1 MNLDLFLSPRKNKN
15 LGVILDFF
23 SCVIIIL
30 VLNKTITPAFDIKE
44 SFTSTDGVINHLWIS
59 SPLILLYLLMRAL
72 RTPSLFALF
81 INVIAILLLNYI
93 NITKTALTGEPL
105 SFNDLSSGVNISITA
120 KYINYKSILIALLL
134 GLISAIIFVFG
145 RKIKTTINNYII
157 IVIALLLI
165 TPFTFASYFPVI
177 LGDNNSITE
186 KFNALEKKYNVTY
199 LSWDWQKN
207 AIVNGLPMHLIQ
219 TSARKSIP
227 TASAI
232 ERKEFS
238 NNKIITPAALSKKP
252 KNIIYILCESCWYNN
267 DHFKEY
273 FQPLLNAGFKAFR
286 ATSPVYGGG
295 TANAEFE
302 MLTGLPSNSGVLSG
316 IIYQE
321 YASLMKDNSN
331 TLPKMLHDEGYET
344 IAAHNYGG
352 KFWRRDEVYKKFGFD
367 KFLSLSDMG
376 DLPQEYSLQR
386 KFGTWP
392 PDDFLLYRTVLN
404 EIRNNKDKKIFF
416 NLITMSTHGPFQHEN
431 DSGEGMYTQKLHES
445 MTRLSWFT
453 SELSKIDPDA
463 IILVYGDHKPALNRF
478 FYENKVFPAG
488 TFMKTG
494 KEDNDFLFKKEA
506 TPADYGD
513 VPVFIKSSNEALVNN
528 VILAANGKPFFCV
541 SSIFDNNFIQS
552 GLFSFNY
559 NIEHGCLAQQPYDY
573 KKMTTFTPPWIYAL
587 SLFE

>member
-1 MNLDLFLSPRKNKN
+1 MNLDLVFSSRKNKN
-15 LGVILDFF
+15 FGVILDVF
-23 SCVIIIL
+23 SCFIIIL
-30 VLNKTITPAFDIKE
+30 ILNFTITPPIDVNS
-44 SFTSTDGVINHLWIS
+44 SFTSAGEIINHLWIS

-72 RTPSLFALF
+72 RAPSIFALF
-81 INVIAILLLNYI
+81 INIMAILLLNYI

-105 SFNDLSSGVNISITA
+105 SFNDLSSGVNLSITA
-120 KYINYKSILIALLL
+120 KYINYKSVSSALFLT
-134 GLISAIIFVFG
+134 LISIIIFVFG

-157 IVIALLLI
+157 IITSLLI
-165 TPFTFASYFPVI
+165 IMPFTFSSYFPVI
-177 LGDNNSITE
+177 LGDNNLITE
-186 KFNALEKKYNVTY
+186 KFNALEKKFNITY

-207 AIVNGLPMHLIQ
+207 ALVNGLPMHLIQ

-227 TASAI
+227 TASAV
-232 ERKEFS
+232 ERKEFLE
-238 NNKIITPAALSKKP
+238 NNINTPITSSTKP
-252 KNIIYILCESCWYNN
+252 QNIIYILCESCWYNN

-321 YASLMKDNSN
+321 YASLMKDNSA
-331 TLPKMLHDEGYET
+331 TLPSVLHTEGYKT

-376 DLPQEYSLQR
+376 ELPQEYSLQR
-386 KFGTWP
+386 KFGAWP

-404 EIRNNKDKKIFF
+404 EIRNNKDNKMFF
-416 NLITMSTHGPFQHEN
+416 NLITMSTHGPFQHDN
-431 DSGEGMYTQKLHES
+431 DFGEGIYAQKLQES

-453 SELSKIDPDA
+453 NELAKLDPNA

-478 FYENKVFPAG
+478 FYENKIFPADL
-488 TFMKTG
+488 FMKTG
-494 KEDNDFLFKKEA
+494 KEDNDFLFKKDA

-513 VPVFIKSSNEALVNN
+513 VPVFIKSNNEELVNK
-528 VILAANGKPFFCV
+528 VISEANGKPFFCI
-541 SSIFDNNFIQS
+541 SSIFDKNFIQS

-559 NIEHGCLAQQPYDY
+559 NIQHGCLAQQPYDY
-573 KKMTTFTPPWIYAL
+573 KKMTTFTPAWIYAL